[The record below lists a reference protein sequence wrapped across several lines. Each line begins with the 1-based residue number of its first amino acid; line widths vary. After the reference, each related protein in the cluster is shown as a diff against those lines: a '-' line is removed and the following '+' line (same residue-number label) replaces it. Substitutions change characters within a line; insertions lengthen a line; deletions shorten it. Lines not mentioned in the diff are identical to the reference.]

1 MVLSG
6 DTIKEYIDQGK
17 IKIDPY
23 EPSLVGSVSVDLR
36 IGAQAL
42 DPDAGKGID
51 LNDYHLSLD
60 EFLLSNTME
69 TLTLPSNLMGRIIPR
84 SSLAR
89 LGVLVT
95 FDADLLPPNYSG
107 KPILTIKN
115 LSKKPILLCCN
126 IAICQ
131 VIFEEVDKPVTGYS
145 SKYSHSK
152 LEPSKLA
159 EEMKT

>member
-1 MVLSG
+1 MRKLLRSIWKVITAPARFVVRIIRNIILALNRFTHNIASFFKDEEVDDAPIG
-6 DTIKEYIDQGK
+6 ESLANTIEK
-17 IKIDPY
+17 I
-23 EPSLVGSVSVDLR
+23 
-36 IGAQAL
+36 
-42 DPDAGKGID
+42 
-51 LNDYHLSLD
+51 
-60 EFLLSNTME
+60 
-69 TLTLPSNLMGRIIPR
+69 TLPNNLIARVIPR

-89 LGVLVT
+89 LGILVT

-131 VIFEEVDKPVTGYS
+131 VVFEEVDKPVTGYR

-152 LEPSKLA
+152 LEPSKLE
-159 EEMKT
+159 EEMKN